1 MKTNIERL
9 LGLVN
14 KIDEMNHE
22 CKPVLNAICAE
33 MLAELNQRLRIVP
46 LEAEKLDGNGNW
58 VPCGESPHSI
68 FCVKP
73 AQEQGYPIG
82 IVQTFTISVKYGFLE
97 TELIDYE
104 PLDPDEEDFI
114 DTILERYDTENDDAD
129 PVFERFYINNYK
141 ELVKYWY
148 AVEEVKQ

>member
-14 KIDEMNHE
+14 KIEEMKHE
-22 CKPVLNAICAE
+22 CESVLNAICAE

-46 LEAEKLDGNGNW
+46 LEAEKLDGNENW

-68 FCVKP
+68 FCVEP

-104 PLDPDEEDFI
+104 PLDPDEDDFC
-114 DTILERYDTENDDAD
+114 DAILGRYDIENDDPD
-129 PVFERFYINNYK
+129 PVFERFYIYNHK
-141 ELVKYWY
+141 ESVKYWY
-148 AVEEVKQ
+148 GIEEVKQ